1 MKKINDFIP
10 FQLEDDNEEET
21 TVIENPFYIGSDYI
35 GLDPLT
41 ILLKKVLIDKNFDLK
56 KDKDLYKNYELIKIK
71 KKSIVIQEN
80 DPLEYLYLNV
90 SGTANVI
97 HITSVGELIIFDH
110 VSKPHIFGLIE
121 FLDNCDKYYKSVN
134 FVKGT
139 KLIKIPKKVFEEVPE
154 TLELLKI
161 YNRFLLDFS
170 INSIVSSDLTAN
182 YGKKRN
188 LIEFFISKCTS
199 ENFPIK
205 INLTKKV
212 ISDYLRINERTMYRY
227 LNEFIDNDYI
237 TRENRKLFITEEN
250 YKRLVELS
258 DSKDLDDDN

>member
-1 MKKINDFIP
+1 MEEMNDVLP
-10 FQLEDDNEEET
+10 FQIYEEDEGTIGD
-21 TVIENPFYIGSDYI
+21 NPFYIEERYS
-35 GLDPLT
+35 GLDNLT

-56 KDKDLYKNYELIKIK
+56 KDKNLYKNYELIKIK
-71 KKSIVIQEN
+71 KKSILIEEN
-80 DPLEYLYLNV
+80 APLDFLYLSV
-90 SGTANVI
+90 VGTANVI

-121 FLDNCDKYYKSVN
+121 FLDGNTKFYKSVS

-139 KLIKIPKKVFEEVPE
+139 KLLKIPREDFENVKE
-154 TLELLKI
+154 TIELLKI
-161 YNRFLLDFS
+161 YNKFLLDFS
-170 INSIVSSDLTAN
+170 ISSIVSSDLTAN

-188 LIEFFISKCTS
+188 LVEFFISKCTS

-227 LNEFIDNDYI
+227 LNEFIEKGFITRDHRKLYI
-237 TRENRKLFITEEN
+237 TEDNYNKLI
-250 YKRLVELS
+250 ELS
-258 DSKDLDDDN
+258 DSKELDNEHK